1 MIARRL
7 EALAAELA
15 VLRTR
20 ARWNGALALAALAAA
35 PLAAAWNGAL
45 AAGLVAGGLFEA
57 LLAARAISR
66 RHDIVALLAPHV
78 EAYELPEVRRYVAAL
93 GSRASRL
100 QMAAT
105 LRELVAMPPPVPRLE
120 ALIRSHRAQLNELA
134 DDLEDPETEIAP
146 LSAVALF
153 SLVNEMGDS
162 PLFNPLAPT
171 GELHS
176 ALIRI
181 HDGIRHGGGRRQHA
195 A

>member
-7 EALAAELA
+7 EALAAELGA
-15 VLRTR
+15 LRAR

-57 LLAARAISR
+57 LLAARAIGR

-78 EAYELPEVRRYVAAL
+78 EAYELPEVRRYAATL
-93 GSRASRL
+93 ASRASRL

-105 LRELVAMPPPVPRLE
+105 LREVVAVPPPVPRLE

-146 LSAVALF
+146 VSAVALF
-153 SLVNEMGDS
+153 SLVNEMRDS
-162 PLFNPLAPT
+162 PLFDPLAPT

-176 ALIRI
+176 ALLRI
-181 HDGIRHGGGRRQHA
+181 HDGIRHGAGRRPHA